1 MIKKIITGIMSATL
15 WFCVYFPASA
25 QQNYPIKDT
34 EFARRTNYKP
44 ISKGNFRFPSTQEAL
59 EVFEQGRKMLSHMLN
74 TESSQKITPK
84 HINFDTI
91 HNFSDSL
98 NVQHKY
104 YQDSIQTSLNQA
116 QADQDFKHY
125 QNFYKQII
133 WKEDGTPDLTKV
145 ATLKSYL
152 AFYNLIHNNGKP
164 SRLQIGRIDEHFPLL
179 GINADAF
186 AELQQK
192 FGNNDAYL
200 WFTYELYYIAGMDYI
215 ILSEDAHQADEIAK
229 QILYSK
235 LQKYG
240 ITQKETDKWIEFAT
254 TWKSY
259 EYFPD
264 AARAAT
270 ITIAY
275 EGNWYYTMFLRP
287 NIPPTLEGRPY
298 NPIAL
303 VALHELQHIKDY
315 FPGIIYTKF
324 SLNELPTSLIELVTA
339 DDIYRQIHNIPY
351 NQPIAYK
358 HKSDFLGINLAE
370 IAGFFR
376 NLSKKYNTDN
386 YAELLL
392 KPEATKYIEDSY
404 NKFAENAITWKLENS
419 GTASNTIS
427 REDKQVLGR
436 KSIHSSLEKIFKDT
450 IRDSIFPH

>member
-1 MIKKIITGIMSATL
+1 MIKKIIIGIMSVTL
-15 WFCVYFPASA
+15 WLGVYFPSLA
-25 QQNYPIKDT
+25 QQNTNIKYT

-59 EVFEQGRKMLSHMLN
+59 EVFAQGRELLSSMGN
-74 TESSQKITPK
+74 TQSPQNSPS
-84 HINFDTI
+84 NPVSFDTI
-91 HNFSDSL
+91 QNFSDSL
-98 NVQHKY
+98 NVKHKH
-104 YQDSIQTSLNQA
+104 YQNLIQSSLIQA
-116 QADQDFKHY
+116 QADRDFEHY
-125 QNFYKQII
+125 QNFYEQIV
-133 WKEDGTPDLTKV
+133 WKTDGTPDLAKA

-186 AELQQK
+186 ALLQQK

-200 WFTYELYYIAGMDYI
+200 WFTYELYYIAGVDHI
-215 ILSEDAHQADEIAK
+215 IPSEDAQKADEIAK
-229 QILYSK
+229 QILYSS

-240 ITQKETDKWIEFAT
+240 ITPQETDKWLEFST
-254 TWKSY
+254 TWQSLA
-259 EYFPD
+259 YFPD
-264 AARAAT
+264 AARGAT
-270 ITIAY
+270 ITVAY

-287 NIPPTLEGRPY
+287 NSQILEGRPY

-303 VALHELQHIKDY
+303 IALHEFQHVKDY
-315 FPGIIYTKF
+315 FPGIMYMKF
-324 SLNELPTSLIELVTA
+324 SLNELPTTLAELVAA
-339 DDIYRQIHNIPY
+339 DDVYRQIHNIPY

-376 NLSKKYNTDN
+376 NLSQKYNTDN

-392 KPEATKYIEDSY
+392 KPEATKYIVDNY
-404 NKFAENAITWKLENS
+404 NNFAENAITWKLEKNGQKVTLS
-419 GTASNTIS
+419 K
-427 REDKQVLGR
+427 EEKQTLGR

-450 IRDSIFPH
+450 NRGSIFQH